1 MLNTECVITIAF
13 KEEIFHQMQCAK
25 LTNALLPL
33 PIAIDDEN
41 WSIIFTYNR
50 IFSFENI
57 ILFKIMKIS
66 WIWHIFLGRLFC
78 HWALSID
85 N

>member
-41 WSIIFTYNR
+41 
-50 IFSFENI
+50 
-57 ILFKIMKIS
+57 
-66 WIWHIFLGRLFC
+66 
-78 HWALSID
+78 
-85 N
+85 